1 MVKVVCGKSRIG
13 EASYRGEGMGQ
24 IVVGEI
30 ELGGASWTR
39 INILIQRGL
48 FKTARRHPRYRC
60 WFVIVWPHYPDATL
74 EPLIENSEARKR
86 L

>member
-13 EASYRGEGMGQ
+13 EALYRGEGMGQ

-39 INILIQRGL
+39 LRYIIIIIMLFSDRFKNETNAQRYYMKPTSL
-48 FKTARRHPRYRC
+48 
-60 WFVIVWPHYPDATL
+60 
-74 EPLIENSEARKR
+74 
-86 L
+86 

>member
-30 ELGGASWTR
+30 ELGGASWTH
-39 INILIQRGL
+39 LIHAHRL
-48 FKTARRHPRYRC
+48 IAIELRA
-60 WFVIVWPHYPDATL
+60 AT
-74 EPLIENSEARKR
+74 NDD
-86 L
+86 

>member
-24 IVVGEI
+24 IVVGEN

-39 INILIQRGL
+39 SNTDDDNDTLADTNRHTRTHKRIRTRLAYL
-48 FKTARRHPRYRC
+48 FSIWKLG
-60 WFVIVWPHYPDATL
+60 FDF
-74 EPLIENSEARKR
+74 
-86 L
+86 